1 MIFICRDCGSD
12 RIGFDAWVDKDG
24 NVIGGPYDNSLCM
37 DCGCEEIN
45 DGDFGPENILE
56 IKEWE

>member
-1 MIFICRDCGSD
+1 METGVRFVTVICKDCGSD

-37 DCGCEEIN
+37 DCGCEEIV
-45 DGDFGPENILE
+45 EEEVLTSQ
-56 IKEWE
+56 

>member
-1 MIFICRDCGSD
+1 VTVVCKDCGSD

-37 DCGCEEIN
+37 DCGCEEIV
-45 DGDFGPENILE
+45 E
-56 IKEWE
+56 KEVLTSQ

>member
-1 MIFICRDCGSD
+1 METGVRFVTVICKDCGSD

-37 DCGCEEIN
+37 DCGCEEIV
-45 DGDFGPENILE
+45 EE
-56 IKEWE
+56 EVKSS

>member
-1 MIFICRDCGSD
+1 METGVRFVTVICKDCGSD

-37 DCGCEEIN
+37 DCGCEEIV
-45 DGDFGPENILE
+45 E
-56 IKEWE
+56 KEVLTSQ